1 MMIEALGSWPKE
13 WHVIHLTGKDR
24 PGALAEQASKTFTN
38 YHVYKFFTNEMKMA
52 YALAQ
57 VVIGRAG
64 FGTLSE
70 LAALSKAAI
79 IIPMPNTHQ
88 EENADFLAKHGGI
101 IKLQEGSAG
110 LKLAHIVT
118 ELVLHPK
125 YREEMGKLLHNLL
138 PQTAPEKVVEI
149 IDRLIKR
156 K

>member
-79 IIPMPNTHQ
+79 IVPLPSSHQ
-88 EENADFLAKHGGI
+88 EENADYLSAQGAI
-101 IKLQEGSAG
+101 IKLPEGASG
-110 LKLAHIVT
+110 LKLAPLVS
-118 ELVLHPK
+118 ELIRAPQKRDYLGAQLHQALPRAEPQK
-125 YREEMGKLLHNLL
+125 IISLIEEL
-138 PQTAPEKVVEI
+138 T
-149 IDRLIKR
+149 R
-156 K
+156 